1 MPLRQRSELCKL
13 KEEPREVPLPWDAPL
28 PEPEDTEVEEVEL
41 KKEEVELEEVEEVD
55 LEEEE
60 VEEVELKEEKVEE
73 EEVEEVDLEV
83 EVEVEE
89 VEVEVE
95 EVESEEKELE
105 EEELE
110 VELELE
116 LEVEEVE
123 SEEEEELEEEVEL
136 EEEKAEEEEGGYP
149 SPSSS
154 SSSSSSLSSSCSVL
168 ILVPLEEGSAA
179 AGSPSPPQSPRS
191 SCPSPGANA
200 GASGS
205 QSHQGSSSPD
215 EEGSSTWGAPAGAQ
229 ASLPDALRVKVA
241 SLVLLLLLKYRTKQ
255 PTTRAEML
263 AAVSQDDQ
271 DRFPVIFRRACEYLQ
286 LVFGVDV
293 KEVDPREGS
302 YVLVSILGLS
312 CDGTPSGRNGMPKTS
327 LLVLVLWVI
336 LLEEDRAPEEAVWEA
351 LGVMGVY
358 AGREHVFYGEPR
370 ELLTD
375 VWVQEGY
382 LEYRQVPGS
391 EPARYEFLWGPRAHA
406 ETSGVQV
413 LQHFLAVNSRQPG
426 SPCLSEEA
434 VSHEEERA

>member
-1 MPLRQRSELCKL
+1 M
-13 KEEPREVPLPWDAPL
+13 
-28 PEPEDTEVEEVEL
+28 EVE
-41 KKEEVELEEVEEVD
+41 D
-55 LEEEE
+55 
-60 VEEVELKEEKVEE
+60 
-73 EEVEEVDLEV
+73 
-83 EVEVEE
+83 
-89 VEVEVE
+89 
-95 EVESEEKELE
+95 VESEEEELE

-110 VELELE
+110 VE

-123 SEEEEELEEEVEL
+123 SEEEELEEEELEVEVEVEDVESEEEELEEEVELGEEVEL
-136 EEEKAEEEEGGYP
+136 EEEKAEEEEEGGP
-149 SPSSS
+149 SPSSSS

-179 AGSPSPPQSPRS
+179 ARSPSPPQSPRS
-191 SCPSPGANA
+191 TCPSPSAMA
-200 GASGS
+200 GAPGS

-241 SLVLLLLLKYRTKQ
+241 GLVLLLLLKYRTKQ

-263 AAVSQDDQ
+263 AAVSQDDR

-293 KEVDPREGS
+293 KEVDPREHS

-312 CDGTPSGRNGMPKTS
+312 CDGTPSGRDGMPKTS

-336 LLEEDRAPEEAVWEA
+336 LLEDDRAPEEAVWEA

-370 ELLTD
+370 ELLTE

-413 LQHFLAVNSRQPG
+413 LQHILAVNSRQPG

>member
-1 MPLRQRSELCKL
+1 
-13 KEEPREVPLPWDAPL
+13 
-28 PEPEDTEVEEVEL
+28 
-41 KKEEVELEEVEEVD
+41 
-55 LEEEE
+55 
-60 VEEVELKEEKVEE
+60 
-73 EEVEEVDLEV
+73 
-83 EVEVEE
+83 
-89 VEVEVE
+89 
-95 EVESEEKELE
+95 
-105 EEELE
+105 
-110 VELELE
+110 
-116 LEVEEVE
+116 
-123 SEEEEELEEEVEL
+123 SEEEEEL

-154 SSSSSSLSSSCSVL
+154 SSSSPSSLSSSCSVL

-179 AGSPSPPQSPRS
+179 AGSPIPPQSPRS
-191 SCPSPGANA
+191 SCPSPSAMA

-229 ASLPDALRVKVA
+229 ASLPDALCVKVA
-241 SLVLLLLLKYRTKQ
+241 GLVLLLLLKYRTKQ

-293 KEVDPREGS
+293 KEVDPRERS

-312 CDGTPSGRNGMPKTS
+312 CDGTPSGRDGMPKTS

-336 LLEEDRAPEEAVWEA
+336 LLEDDRAPEEAVWEA

-370 ELLTD
+370 ELLTE

-413 LQHFLAVNSRQPG
+413 LQHILAVNSRQPG
-426 SPCLSEEA
+426 SPCLSEDA

>member
-1 MPLRQRSELCKL
+1 MVT
-13 KEEPREVPLPWDAPL
+13 EVGASVWDAWFGPAERRGPAGTAGPPI
-28 PEPEDTEVEEVEL
+28 PE
-41 KKEEVELEEVEEVD
+41 
-55 LEEEE
+55 
-60 VEEVELKEEKVEE
+60 
-73 EEVEEVDLEV
+73 
-83 EVEVEE
+83 
-89 VEVEVE
+89 
-95 EVESEEKELE
+95 SR
-105 EEELE
+105 
-110 VELELE
+110 
-116 LEVEEVE
+116 
-123 SEEEEELEEEVEL
+123 
-136 EEEKAEEEEGGYP
+136 
-149 SPSSS
+149 
-154 SSSSSSLSSSCSVL
+154 SVQ
-168 ILVPLEEGSAA
+168 PA
-179 AGSPSPPQSPRS
+179 
-191 SCPSPGANA
+191 
-200 GASGS
+200 
-205 QSHQGSSSPD
+205 
-215 EEGSSTWGAPAGAQ
+215 GSSTRGAPQGAQ
-229 ASLPDALRVKVA
+229 PSLPDAFGMRLVA

>member
-1 MPLRQRSELCKL
+1 M
-13 KEEPREVPLPWDAPL
+13 
-28 PEPEDTEVEEVEL
+28 
-41 KKEEVELEEVEEVD
+41 
-55 LEEEE
+55 
-60 VEEVELKEEKVEE
+60 
-73 EEVEEVDLEV
+73 
-83 EVEVEE
+83 
-89 VEVEVE
+89 
-95 EVESEEKELE
+95 
-105 EEELE
+105 
-110 VELELE
+110 
-116 LEVEEVE
+116 
-123 SEEEEELEEEVEL
+123 
-136 EEEKAEEEEGGYP
+136 
-149 SPSSS
+149 
-154 SSSSSSLSSSCSVL
+154 
-168 ILVPLEEGSAA
+168 
-179 AGSPSPPQSPRS
+179 
-191 SCPSPGANA
+191 A

-229 ASLPDALRVKVA
+229 ASLPDALCVKVA
-241 SLVLLLLLKYRTKQ
+241 GLVLLLLLKCRTKQ

-293 KEVDPREGS
+293 KEVDPRERS

-312 CDGTPSGRNGMPKTS
+312 CDGTPSGRDGMPKTS

-336 LLEEDRAPEEAVWEA
+336 LLEDDRAPEEAVWEA

-370 ELLTD
+370 ELLTE

-413 LQHFLAVNSRQPG
+413 LQHILAVNSRQPG
-426 SPCLSEEA
+426 SPCLSEDA

>member
-1 MPLRQRSELCKL
+1 M
-13 KEEPREVPLPWDAPL
+13 
-28 PEPEDTEVEEVEL
+28 
-41 KKEEVELEEVEEVD
+41 
-55 LEEEE
+55 
-60 VEEVELKEEKVEE
+60 
-73 EEVEEVDLEV
+73 
-83 EVEVEE
+83 
-89 VEVEVE
+89 
-95 EVESEEKELE
+95 
-105 EEELE
+105 
-110 VELELE
+110 E

-191 SCPSPGANA
+191 SCPSPRAMA

>member
-1 MPLRQRSELCKL
+1 M
-13 KEEPREVPLPWDAPL
+13 
-28 PEPEDTEVEEVEL
+28 EVE
-41 KKEEVELEEVEEVD
+41 D
-55 LEEEE
+55 
-60 VEEVELKEEKVEE
+60 
-73 EEVEEVDLEV
+73 
-83 EVEVEE
+83 
-89 VEVEVE
+89 
-95 EVESEEKELE
+95 VESEEEELE

-110 VELELE
+110 VELE
-116 LEVEEVE
+116 VEEVE
-123 SEEEEELEEEVEL
+123 SEEEELEEEELEVEVEVEDVESEEEELEEEVEL
-136 EEEKAEEEEGGYP
+136 EEEKAEEEEEGGP
-149 SPSSS
+149 SPSSSS

-179 AGSPSPPQSPRS
+179 ARSPSPPQSPRS
-191 SCPSPGANA
+191 TCPSPSAMA
-200 GASGS
+200 GAPGS

-241 SLVLLLLLKYRTKQ
+241 GLVLLLLLKYRTKQ

-263 AAVSQDDQ
+263 AAVSQDDR

-293 KEVDPREGS
+293 KEVDPREHS

-312 CDGTPSGRNGMPKTS
+312 CDGTPSGRDGMPKTS

-336 LLEEDRAPEEAVWEA
+336 LLEDDRAPEEAVWEA

-370 ELLTD
+370 ELLTE

-413 LQHFLAVNSRQPG
+413 LQHILAVNSRQPG